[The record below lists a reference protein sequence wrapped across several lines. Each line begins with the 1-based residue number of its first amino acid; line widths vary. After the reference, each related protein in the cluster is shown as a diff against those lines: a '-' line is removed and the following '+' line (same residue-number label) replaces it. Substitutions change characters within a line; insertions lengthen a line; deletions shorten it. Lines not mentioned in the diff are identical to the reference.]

1 MLSSTFAVKKFR
13 PIIVIS
19 AILII
24 IGIGFTFYESLL
36 INENVANQ
44 QQNLLVG
51 GSMSLTK
58 ELDPSKN
65 QNGVYSVQITDFKEN
80 DNVKVTVFNPVDE
93 IITSKSIT
101 KNPFQENF
109 SISTRGI
116 YKIQIENQGQHE
128 IQVLAIIG
136 NYPQNISLLDIFS
149 FVVLIIGLGGLTIG
163 IMYFVKNRGKTDVS

>member
-1 MLSSTFAVKKFR
+1 MKKFK
-13 PIIVIS
+13 PVIITS
-19 AILII
+19 AIFII
-24 IGIGFTFYESLL
+24 IGIGLAIYESQLV
-36 INENVANQ
+36 NENVANQ

-51 GSMSLTK
+51 GLMSLTK

-80 DNVKVTVFNPVDE
+80 YNVKVTVFNPADE

-109 SISTRGI
+109 PISTRGI
-116 YKIQIENQGQHE
+116 YKIQIENQGQQE

>member
-1 MLSSTFAVKKFR
+1 MKKFKL
-13 PIIVIS
+13 IIIIS

-24 IGIGFTFYESLL
+24 VGIGLTFYESQL

-51 GSMSLTK
+51 GSMTLTK

-65 QNGVYSVQITDFKEN
+65 PNGIYSVQITDFKED
-80 DNVKVTVFNPVDE
+80 DNIKVTVLNPTDE
-93 IITSKSIT
+93 IITSKIIT

-109 SISTRGI
+109 LVSTSGT
-116 YKIQIENQGQHE
+116 YKIQIENQGKLE
-128 IQVLAIIG
+128 VQVLAIIG
-136 NYPQNISLLDIFS
+136 NYPQNISLLDIS
-149 FVVLIIGLGGLTIG
+149 GFVVLIIGLSGLAIG

>member
-1 MLSSTFAVKKFR
+1 M
-13 PIIVIS
+13 
-19 AILII
+19 
-24 IGIGFTFYESLL
+24 
-36 INENVANQ
+36 
-44 QQNLLVG
+44 
-51 GSMSLTK
+51 
-58 ELDPSKN
+58 
-65 QNGVYSVQITDFKEN
+65 
-80 DNVKVTVFNPVDE
+80 TVFNPVDE

-116 YKIQIENQGQHE
+116 YKIQIENQGQQE

-136 NYPQNISLLDIFS
+136 NYPQNIPLLDIFS